1 MEGQNIRVEVRPEV
15 LFPTLRTAVS
25 STAACKPPGG
35 KAKPRGSGGDTPA
48 RGSGGD
54 EHGHA
59 REEGSGDSR
68 GETVVEKIPPN

>member
-1 MEGQNIRVEVRPEV
+1 MRGTAKWRSKRKCIDRTFNIFARSEAHFHQQPLVKAP
-15 LFPTLRTAVS
+15 A
-25 STAACKPPGG
+25 G
-35 KAKPRGSGGDTPA
+35 KAKP

-59 REEGSGDSR
+59 REEGSGYSR